1 MSHLF
6 FRLNAVRTRSRA
18 GLLVALFATQAAFA
32 ALPVFNVADF
42 GAVPNDGKCDVEAIA
57 RAIAAAKRAQGGE
70 IRFAAGTYNLRQ
82 PTSREYYLGLV
93 ESEHVALV
101 GAVDAAGRPAT
112 RLERNF
118 KLTND
123 TSLPPQLMVLR
134 SQDITVKNLIL
145 ANDPPLGST
154 GRVIAVDP
162 AKDVVTVEVLPG
174 LPSYDGMRAASA
186 HAWNLE
192 TGKLKRFGRTPNE
205 ATLTIGTN
213 VNKYWQA
220 VPDSAARQLVMRQAG
235 FAAKLAVGDGV
246 SWHHTAQ
253 GSRNQT
259 GVMYSRDVV
268 FENVVMPNVSNMGM
282 LAGFNHNLTFR
293 RLRFE
298 PEHGNLA
305 IGGRDG
311 LHLSM
316 NSGGLLVEDCTF
328 QGLRMDPLV
337 IRRSF
342 GIVKEVRPDG
352 SLLIS
357 PGYEVPAGDKL
368 RFWVDGGPHD
378 RVVKAARRQ
387 KGGYVYTFAEA
398 APAHTV
404 VGTAVSFLTY
414 SLERGTIRGC
424 HFLNNF
430 GSAIVDFEE
439 NLTIEDCVF
448 DHNSYQIKFGPN
460 QSSGGFVRHTVVRN
474 NRFLNTSW
482 IDIAN
487 RGAPANI
494 VIHSLSKFFP
504 RSTVRF
510 NGDILIEKNS
520 FANPDGQTDAVAI
533 DVRNAENVRIV
544 DNHYE
549 GFAHPVKF
557 DPATT
562 SRMALPLVIL
572 PKESGS

>member
-1 MSHLF
+1 MDPATF
-6 FRLNAVRTRSRA
+6 APAARGAFTRRGLALA
-18 GLLVALFATQAAFA
+18 GLAAALFAAQAAVA

-42 GAVPNDGKCDVEAIA
+42 GAVPNDGKCDVEAITQ
-57 RAIAAAKRAQGGE
+57 AIAAAKRAKGGE
-70 IRFAAGTYNLRQ
+70 VRFAAGTYNLRQ
-82 PTSREYYLGLV
+82 AATREFYLGLV
-93 ESEHVALV
+93 EVEHVALV
-101 GAVDAAGRPAT
+101 GAVDATGRPAT

-123 TSLPPQLMVLR
+123 TSLPPELMVLR
-134 SQDITVKNLIL
+134 SQDIAVKNLIL

-162 AKDVVTVEVLPG
+162 AKDTVTVEVLPG

-186 HAWNLE
+186 HAWNLQ
-192 TGKLKRFGRTPNE
+192 TGKLKRFGRTPKE
-205 ATLTIGTN
+205 ATLTIGTA
-213 VNKYWQA
+213 VDKYWQA
-220 VPDSAARQLVMRQAG
+220 VPGTEARQLVMSQAG
-235 FAAKLAVGDGV
+235 FAAKVAVGDGI
-246 SWHHTAQ
+246 SWHHTAKD
-253 GSRNQT
+253 SLNQT

-268 FENVVMPNVSNMGM
+268 FENILMPNVSNMGM
-282 LAGFNHNLTFR
+282 LAGFNRNLTFR
-293 RLRFE
+293 RLSFE
-298 PEHGNLA
+298 PEKGNLA

-316 NSGGLLVEDCTF
+316 NSGELLVEDCTF

-342 GIVKEVRPDG
+342 GIVQEVRPDG

-368 RFWVDGGPHD
+368 RFWVEGGPLD
-378 RVVKAARRQ
+378 RVVKSARRQ
-387 KGGYVYTFAEA
+387 KGGYVYTFAEK
-398 APAHTV
+398 APASTAK
-404 VGTAVSFLTY
+404 GSAVSFLTY
-414 SLERGTIRGC
+414 SLEHGTIRRS

-460 QSSGGFVRHTVVRN
+460 PSSGGFVRNTVVRN

-494 VIHSLSKFFP
+494 VIHSLSKFFRDP
-504 RSTVRF
+504 APRF
-510 NGDILIEKNS
+510 NGHILIEKNT
-520 FANPDGQTDAVAI
+520 FENPDGQADAVAI
-533 DVRNAENVRIV
+533 DVRNAEDVCIV
-544 DNHYE
+544 DNRYV
-549 GFAHPVKF
+549 GFAQPVKF

-562 SRMALPLVIL
+562 R
-572 PKESGS
+572 